1 MKNTFLTILS
11 LCLFTLAASA
21 QGTVQHTAKG
31 GVQCQII
38 TPNTGEKIKQNDVIT
53 FQAIQKTDKDS
64 ILFSTFLQGQPV
76 KVQVHPS
83 TSVGDLMDVFPL
95 LALNDSAI
103 VKVPVD
109 SIFKGHEESRPPFL
123 VKGSNLTFIIKI
135 LKIQSLNEAIAERNA
150 GLEKIKAAEKAGA
163 DTYIKAHKLATQ
175 TTASG
180 LRYVIT
186 KMGTKPKPL
195 AGDTLQVNYTGYTLD
210 GKVFDT
216 SVEANA
222 KAAGLQQPGRNY
234 EPIKFPVGQQK
245 VIEGWDE
252 ALLLMNEGSKATLV
266 IPSQLAYGERGGGEA
281 IPPFST
287 LVFDV
292 ELVKVNRSKHIP
304 AKAAVKSPVKAP
316 LKKHVTAK
324 KKI

>member
-1 MKNTFLTILS
+1 MKNTFLTIFS
-11 LCLFTLAASA
+11 LCSFTLAAIA

-31 GVQCQII
+31 VQCQIV

-64 ILFSTFLQGQPV
+64 ILFSSFLQGQPV

-150 GLEKIKAAEKAGA
+150 G
-163 DTYIKAHKLATQ
+163 
-175 TTASG
+175 
-180 LRYVIT
+180 
-186 KMGTKPKPL
+186 
-195 AGDTLQVNYTGYTLD
+195 
-210 GKVFDT
+210 
-216 SVEANA
+216 
-222 KAAGLQQPGRNY
+222 
-234 EPIKFPVGQQK
+234 
-245 VIEGWDE
+245 
-252 ALLLMNEGSKATLV
+252 
-266 IPSQLAYGERGGGEA
+266 
-281 IPPFST
+281 
-287 LVFDV
+287 
-292 ELVKVNRSKHIP
+292 
-304 AKAAVKSPVKAP
+304 
-316 LKKHVTAK
+316 
-324 KKI
+324 